1 MRVIVGFIAGAIVGF
16 GIGVASSIVYSGQ
29 TGKDLREVYAG
40 VRENVESVDLEQ
52 FGQEVQANVAQAQAQ
67 VQTNVAQVQSQV
79 EEKVAQVRGK
89 SGGNGTPTDE
99 GPGHLFGWWSGELH
113 RWSRW
118 SNSLGRSGRSFGDR
132 RPQSSRPGQTYLI
145 VWLRLRGHA

>member
-1 MRVIVGFIAGAIVGF
+1 MRVIVGFAAGAIVGF

-67 VQTNVAQVQSQV
+67 VQTNVAQVQTNVAQVQSQV

-89 SGGNGTPTDE
+89 SGGNGTAADE
-99 GPGHLFGWWSGELH
+99 TAPEAA
-113 RWSRW
+113 
-118 SNSLGRSGRSFGDR
+118 
-132 RPQSSRPGQTYLI
+132 
-145 VWLRLRGHA
+145 VE

>member
-1 MRVIVGFIAGAIVGF
+1 MRVIVGFAAGAIVGF

-89 SGGNGTPTDE
+89 SGGNGTATDE
-99 GPGHLFGWWSGELH
+99 AVAEAGIE
-113 RWSRW
+113 
-118 SNSLGRSGRSFGDR
+118 
-132 RPQSSRPGQTYLI
+132 
-145 VWLRLRGHA
+145 

>member
-1 MRVIVGFIAGAIVGF
+1 MRVIVGFVAGAIVGF

-52 FGQEVQANVAQAQAQ
+52 FGQEVQANVAEAQAQ

-89 SGGNGTPTDE
+89 SGGNGTPADE
-99 GPGHLFGWWSGELH
+99 TAPEAA
-113 RWSRW
+113 
-118 SNSLGRSGRSFGDR
+118 
-132 RPQSSRPGQTYLI
+132 
-145 VWLRLRGHA
+145 VE

>member
-1 MRVIVGFIAGAIVGF
+1 MRVIVGFVAGAIVGF

-89 SGGNGTPTDE
+89 SGGNGATTDE
-99 GPGHLFGWWSGELH
+99 ATPEAA
-113 RWSRW
+113 
-118 SNSLGRSGRSFGDR
+118 
-132 RPQSSRPGQTYLI
+132 
-145 VWLRLRGHA
+145 VE

>member
-89 SGGNGTPTDE
+89 SGGNGTATDE
-99 GPGHLFGWWSGELH
+99 TAP
-113 RWSRW
+113 RP
-118 SNSLGRSGRSFGDR
+118 RS
-132 RPQSSRPGQTYLI
+132 SSRPQAAGE
-145 VWLRLRGHA
+145 